1 MGYLGKILILTGLVF
16 IAVGGLLLFVGRI
29 PFIGRLPGDIYIQR
43 KNFSIYFP
51 ITTSIILSIILTILF
66 SIFFRGK

>member
-1 MGYLGKILILTGLVF
+1 MGYLGKILILTGLIF
-16 IAVGGLLLFVGRI
+16 IAVGGLLLAFGRI